1 VRGRHRNQF
10 AARDHEVQLNK
21 LAPAAPGAT
30 HLEGQVDERDAPAVQ
45 VAGLAGLPRW
55 PQVREAPGV

>member
-1 VRGRHRNQF
+1 
-10 AARDHEVQLNK
+10 VQLNK